1 MNSIVPKIPKIEK
14 NNYYLEQIINCF
26 FQYQIISKEEFV
38 VINYKMFNALKDQ
51 LKEQFKNKI
60 NTIPVKE
67 VEVIYKS
74 MIWTMGVYLK
84 KYSSYEIIEIL
95 LKENITNLYQ
105 LSLKYIGELFS
116 KTKFFY
122 ETVFKHNLIKV
133 NNYFYNST
141 LKDGMEAFFKVYK
154 MNNPEDIK
162 ITLDYMPLK
171 KKGNYIGIELISNY
185 LNYINFENIFC
196 KRFNALNINALLKD
210 LYNNSTDLSINIFE
224 EVFLVSLLLKY
235 SNQDIFS
242 LKVSNIDIDTLHN
255 DFDKGFYDNKIKN
268 AFISL
273 KEQLEFNTNVEN
285 YLNDTFTYIL
295 ARITILFRK

>member
-1 MNSIVPKIPKIEK
+1 MYFEW
-14 NNYYLEQIINCF
+14 NY
-26 FQYQIISKEEFV
+26 
-38 VINYKMFNALKDQ
+38 
-51 LKEQFKNKI
+51 
-60 NTIPVKE
+60 
-67 VEVIYKS
+67 
-74 MIWTMGVYLK
+74 
-84 KYSSYEIIEIL
+84 
-95 LKENITNLYQ
+95 
-105 LSLKYIGELFS
+105 
-116 KTKFFY
+116 
-122 ETVFKHNLIKV
+122 
-133 NNYFYNST
+133 
-141 LKDGMEAFFKVYK
+141 
-154 MNNPEDIK
+154 
-162 ITLDYMPLK
+162 
-171 KKGNYIGIELISNY
+171 
-185 LNYINFENIFC
+185 YINFENIFC

-295 ARITILFRK
+295 ARITILFRKWNCFYSKIKC

>member
-26 FQYQIISKEEFV
+26 FQYRIISKEEFMI
-38 VINYKMFNALKDQ
+38 INYKMFNALKDQ

-60 NTIPVKE
+60 KS
-67 VEVIYKS
+67 IYKS

-84 KYSSYEIIEIL
+84 RYSSYEIIEIL

-105 LSLKYIGELFS
+105 ISLKYIDELFS

-122 ETVFKHNLIKV
+122 ETVFKHNLITV

-141 LKDGMEAFFKVYK
+141 LKDGMKAFFKVYK
-154 MNNPEDIK
+154 TNNPEDIK

-196 KRFNALNINALLKD
+196 KRINALNINALLKD
-210 LYNNSTDLSINIFE
+210 LYSNSTDLSINVFE

-242 LKVSNIDIDTLHN
+242 LKVSKIDIDTLHN

-295 ARITILFRK
+295 ARIKILFRR

>member
-122 ETVFKHNLIKV
+122 ETVFKHHLIKV